1 MSSEHV
7 QFGPPSN
14 ETPDHLGSA
23 ADTRSTTDHHRP
35 LILKMPVDVRSIGI
49 SIMATATVILLLRYA
64 QEVIIPFVL
73 STLIFY
79 ALDPIVDRLE
89 RWRIPRV
96 VAAAV
101 VLLTLIGA
109 IAGTGYSL
117 SDEAMQVVEELPEG
131 AQKLR
136 QSLER
141 SRNTTAVDAGAIEKV
156 QEAAQEIDKAAAAV
170 ATPAP
175 APEGVVRVQV
185 EEPTFRASDYVWWGS
200 MGILTL
206 ASQAILICFLT
217 YFLLVAN
224 DLFKRKLIRYPE
236 TLSKRK
242 ITVQILDEVGAQIER
257 FMLVQAVTSVIV
269 AVATGLA
276 LWWIGLEQPAVW
288 GLAAGV
294 FNSIPYFGP
303 LIVTGGLA
311 TVAFLQFETFAMT
324 ASVAGVALLITTLE
338 GWLLTPT
345 LLGRVAGMNPVAI
358 FAGLLFWS
366 WVWGVWGLLL
376 AVPMMM
382 VIKAV
387 SDHIEDLRP
396 IGDFLGE

>member
-1 MSSEHV
+1 MAHSTSGRSSSCAV
-7 QFGPPSN
+7 N
-14 ETPDHLGSA
+14 
-23 ADTRSTTDHHRP
+23 ADRCDCRNGVFTERRGDPGCGGATRRRA
-35 LILKMPVDVRSIGI
+35 K
-49 SIMATATVILLLRYA
+49 TATELG
-64 QEVIIPFVL
+64 
-73 STLIFY
+73 
-79 ALDPIVDRLE
+79 AL
-89 RWRIPRV
+89 
-96 VAAAV
+96 
-101 VLLTLIGA
+101 
-109 IAGTGYSL
+109 
-117 SDEAMQVVEELPEG
+117 
-131 AQKLR
+131 KKH
-136 QSLER
+136 
-141 SRNTTAVDAGAIEKV
+141 TAVDAGAIEKV
-156 QEAAQEIDKAAAAV
+156 QEAAQEIDKAAAAA

-242 ITVQILDEVGAQIER
+242 ITVQILDELGAQIER